1 MAQAALAFTTR
12 QKKKKPCK
20 TLVLQGFVLV
30 GDTWIE
36 HVTPAV

>member
-1 MAQAALAFTTR
+1 LHPEKR
-12 QKKKKPCK
+12 SGPGGPRNS
-20 TLVLQGFVLV
+20 LISLV

>member
-1 MAQAALAFTTR
+1 MCLATPHFIHSKQ
-12 QKKKKPCK
+12 QKSHPQVAFY
-20 TLVLQGFVLV
+20 LEYLV